1 MGCWWWFWVEDDFGI
16 GDGASV
22 LVVGG
27 GCFCLLTV
35 LVIVIYPRVIKS
47 LTDVHV
53 VDDGL
58 WWFWWRLSISCR

>member
-1 MGCWWWFWVEDDFGI
+1 MGCCWWFWVDDDFGI

-22 LVVGG
+22 LVVCG

-47 LTDVHV
+47 FTYQ
-53 VDDGL
+53 
-58 WWFWWRLSISCR
+58 

>member
-1 MGCWWWFWVEDDFGI
+1 MVNVDLGGASGLVDCLVVDGGDFGI

-47 LTDVHV
+47 FTYQ
-53 VDDGL
+53 
-58 WWFWWRLSISCR
+58 